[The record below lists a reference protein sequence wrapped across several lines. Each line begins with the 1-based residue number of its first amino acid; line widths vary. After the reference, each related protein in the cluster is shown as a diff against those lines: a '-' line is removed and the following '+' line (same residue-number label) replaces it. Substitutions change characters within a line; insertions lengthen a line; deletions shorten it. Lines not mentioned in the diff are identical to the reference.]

1 MLITLLSYRES
12 LSFEDIV
19 FMLLGY
25 AVVIF
30 VALPFHEMAHA
41 FAADRLGDHTAKW
54 NGRLTMNPLKH
65 LDVLGTV
72 MICLCGFGYAKP
84 VPVNPYNF
92 KHPKRDMA
100 LTALAGPLSN
110 LLMAALSLAIF
121 RVLYTFVDS
130 IWFLN
135 MAARVLIST
144 FASINIGL
152 ARFESVEFAQRLFA
166 QRIALGHRRDGLALG
181 DDVMAGVALPAFLL
195 AVDVDLLA
203 AHGLRLAFQ
212 VVELAQVPRRD
223 AEDLRERFERV
234 ALLGDDVVH
243 AVGDIDVVSLVG
255 VDRHAEI
262 VGIDP
267 LFVYG
272 RQGIHAAS
280 GLEAFHGLLGAR
292 AVARCVERFALRAVE
307 QVELRLLDDAAQPLR
322 IVGRGGVTGRL
333 QSARPAAV
341 VVGGVDEERVVARL
355 RIQKT

>member
-1 MLITLLSYRES
+1 MLITLLNYRES

-84 VPVNPYNF
+84 VPVTPYNF

-152 ARFESVEFAQRLFA
+152 AVFNLLPIPPLDGSRIFGYFLPDKWVYTMERYSQYITLIIMALLLTGVLDIPLSFLRNLIMRFLCLIF
-166 QRIALGHRRDGLALG
+166 
-181 DDVMAGVALPAFLL
+181 
-195 AVDVDLLA
+195 
-203 AHGLRLAFQ
+203 GLR
-212 VVELAQVPRRD
+212 
-223 AEDLRERFERV
+223 
-234 ALLGDDVVH
+234 G
-243 AVGDIDVVSLVG
+243 
-255 VDRHAEI
+255 I
-262 VGIDP
+262 VI
-267 LFVYG
+267 
-272 RQGIHAAS
+272 I
-280 GLEAFHGLLGAR
+280 
-292 AVARCVERFALRAVE
+292 
-307 QVELRLLDDAAQPLR
+307 
-322 IVGRGGVTGRL
+322 
-333 QSARPAAV
+333 
-341 VVGGVDEERVVARL
+341 
-355 RIQKT
+355 

>member
-152 ARFESVEFAQRLFA
+152 AVFNLLPIEPLDGGQALYCLLAMRMEEEPARKWVLRVSVITLFP
-166 QRIALGHRRDGLALG
+166 IAAAGFFVL
-181 DDVMAGVALPAFLL
+181 VMSGYNITLL
-195 AVDVDLLA
+195 AVSLYLSLL
-203 AHGLRLAFQ
+203 
-212 VVELAQVPRRD
+212 
-223 AEDLRERFERV
+223 
-234 ALLGDDVVH
+234 LLFKEK
-243 AVGDIDVVSLVG
+243 S
-255 VDRHAEI
+255 
-262 VGIDP
+262 
-267 LFVYG
+267 
-272 RQGIHAAS
+272 
-280 GLEAFHGLLGAR
+280 
-292 AVARCVERFALRAVE
+292 
-307 QVELRLLDDAAQPLR
+307 
-322 IVGRGGVTGRL
+322 
-333 QSARPAAV
+333 
-341 VVGGVDEERVVARL
+341 
-355 RIQKT
+355 

>member
-1 MLITLLSYRES
+1 
-12 LSFEDIV
+12 
-19 FMLLGY
+19 
-25 AVVIF
+25 
-30 VALPFHEMAHA
+30 
-41 FAADRLGDHTAKW
+41 
-54 NGRLTMNPLKH
+54 
-65 LDVLGTV
+65 
-72 MICLCGFGYAKP
+72 
-84 VPVNPYNF
+84 
-92 KHPKRDMA
+92 
-100 LTALAGPLSN
+100 
-110 LLMAALSLAIF
+110 
-121 RVLYTFVDS
+121 
-130 IWFLN
+130 
-135 MAARVLIST
+135 
-144 FASINIGL
+144 
-152 ARFESVEFAQRLFA
+152 
-166 QRIALGHRRDGLALG
+166 
-181 DDVMAGVALPAFLL
+181 MAGVALPAFLL

-212 VVELAQVPRRD
+212 VVELAQVSRRD

-243 AVGDIDVVSLVG
+243 AVGDVDVVSLVG

-280 GLEAFHGLLGAR
+280 GLKAFHGLLGAR

-355 RIQKT
+355 RIQETGMILVRGFDRAVGAETFAAGVVVVEDAPSRPVVFALDAEMVVRRTRQCAVAAVGFQNALRQRDAGRNAVAFHVRHGDVLVAVDVLLAGLARLRMEGAEPRKE